1 MADDVTGGSGG
12 EGDGWTEVPR
22 VNHLSELNEDSECTE
37 ASPGPN
43 YAWLVD
49 HCSMDDAY
57 CCGVVVQTLPF
68 SIVKHSALLSAV

>member
-37 ASPGPN
+37 ASLGHN
-43 YAWLVD
+43 YTWLLIIVAWTT
-49 HCSMDDAY
+49 HI
-57 CCGVVVQTLPF
+57 VVV
-68 SIVKHSALLSAV
+68 